1 MLKTARMRVGSFFSF
16 FPGKKRSTTFKTVEF
31 WAENLFIGRN
41 MEAMDERRLTEAL
54 KKYFSHGRFRKPQGE
69 IVVSIVSGSD
79 TLAIMPTGG
88 GKSLCYQLPAMLLDG
103 VTIVISPL
111 IALMKDQ
118 VDALRA
124 RGIPADMINSSQ
136 SWERQSEALEALAAG
151 RLKLAYIAPE
161 RFRARSFIRALSGVK
176 ISLFAVDEAHCIS
189 QWGHDFRPD
198 YMRLGETLERLG
210 RPVCAA
216 FTATATPEVREDISR
231 QLMLRDP
238 AVYVSGF
245 ARPNLSFNVR
255 EVSSKAEKVS
265 RICELAECGG
275 AGIVYCATRKSAE
288 FLSERLAGRGIDHT
302 LYHGA
307 MSPQQRDKSQDDFIS
322 GRKNIAVA
330 TNAFGMGIDRPDI
343 RFVCHY
349 ELPGSVEA
357 LYQESGRAGRDGLE
371 SRCEMLMMYSDKR
384 VQEFFIEGSNPSPDF
399 IRSVYRAI
407 KRNADESASCLLDIE
422 TIADIAAG
430 QPALRRGAKRA
441 GGTAGANP
449 MAVSSALSILRKR
462 GYVERFDVPGSRTR
476 GTRLPDPDI
485 EPEDIVFPPGMLEEK
500 RRRDEAKLRDVIA
513 YAYAK
518 DCRQRWI
525 LNYFGE
531 KGAESCGKCD
541 NCVSAAGISDAQM
554 RELSPLE
561 LTVVRKALSGVVRLS
576 RRVGPRA
583 WLPRFGKGMI
593 VKSLVGS
600 SDARIRQ
607 LGLERIST
615 HGILKIFGKKFVNS
629 LFDAL
634 ADSGLV
640 ETSLEGEYPLLR
652 ITDAGASVLLDSE
665 RTVRMRYPRAAP
677 DPAPKA
683 GKRAA
688 GLPKARGE
696 IPKPKGKTAPDE
708 LDSTD
713 RELYEIMA
721 KERMRLAV
729 ARKVKAY
736 QIFSNATLAEFARA
750 RPRTP
755 EEAALIKGVGEAKL
769 RSTAPAFLKI
779 IEEYRG

>member
-1 MLKTARMRVGSFFSF
+1 ML
-16 FPGKKRSTTFKTVEF
+16 KTVEF
-31 WAENLFIGRN
+31 LAESFLFGG
-41 MEAMDERRLTEAL
+41 MEAMDDLRLTEAL
-54 KKYFSHGRFRKPQGE
+54 KKYFSHERFRKPQGE
-69 IVVSIVSGSD
+69 IVASIVSGKD

-136 SWERQSEALEALAAG
+136 SWARQSEALEALAAG

-161 RFRARSFIRALSGVK
+161 RFRARSFARALSGVK

-198 YMRLGETLERLG
+198 YMRLGEVLESLG

-216 FTATATPEVREDISR
+216 FTATATPEVREDISK

-265 RICELAECGG
+265 RICELAAGGG

-288 FLSERLAGRGIDHT
+288 FLSEQLAGRGIAHT

-307 MSPQQRDKSQDDFIS
+307 MSPQEREKSQEDFIS

-357 LYQESGRAGRDGLE
+357 LYQESGRAGRDGQE

-407 KRNADESASCLLDIE
+407 KNNADESASCLLDIE
-422 TIADIAAG
+422 TIADIIAG
-430 QPALRRGAKRA
+430 KFSRRTGAKRPMRA
-441 GGTAGANP
+441 GGANP
-449 MAVSSALSILRKR
+449 MAVSSAISILRKR
-462 GYVERFDVPGSRTR
+462 GLVERFDVAGSRVR

-531 KGAESCGKCD
+531 KGAECCGKCD
-541 NCVSAAGISDAQM
+541 NCAAATGTSDAPT
-554 RELSPLE
+554 RELSPME
-561 LTVVRKALSGVVRLS
+561 LTVVRKALSGVARLS
-576 RRVGPRA
+576 RRAGPRT
-583 WLPRFGKGMI
+583 WLPRFGRGMI
-593 VKSLVGS
+593 VKSLLGS

-607 LGLERIST
+607 LGLDKIST
-615 HGILKIFGKKFVNS
+615 HAILKVFGKKFVNS

-634 ADSGLV
+634 ADAGLV
-640 ETSLEGEYPLLR
+640 ETALDGEYPLLG
-652 ITDAGASVLLDSE
+652 ITDAGVDVLLDSKT
-665 RTVRMRYPRAAP
+665 TVRMHYPRVSPSPAP
-677 DPAPKA
+677 DKRK
-683 GKRAA
+683 KRAEDPA
-688 GLPKARGE
+688 FEGGKAPEKPRGKKAAE
-696 IPKPKGKTAPDE
+696 E
-708 LDSTD
+708 LDSSD
-713 RELYEIMA
+713 GRLYEIMA
-721 KERMRLAV
+721 KERMRLAA
-729 ARKVKAY
+729 ARKVKPY
-736 QIFSNATLAEFARA
+736 QIFSNATLAEFARL
-750 RPRTP
+750 RPRTL
-755 EEAALIKGVGEAKL
+755 EEAARIKGVGEVKL
-769 RSTAPAFLKI
+769 RSTAPAFVRI
-779 IEEYRG
+779 IEEYGG

>member
-1 MLKTARMRVGSFFSF
+1 
-16 FPGKKRSTTFKTVEF
+16 
-31 WAENLFIGRN
+31 
-41 MEAMDERRLTEAL
+41 METMDEPRLTEAL
-54 KKYFSHGRFRKPQGE
+54 KKYFSHERFRKPQGE
-69 IVVSIVSGSD
+69 IVASIVSGKD

-136 SWERQSEALEALAAG
+136 SWARQSEALEALAAG

-161 RFRARSFIRALSGVK
+161 RFRARSFTRALSGVK

-198 YMRLGETLERLG
+198 YMRLGEVLESLG

-216 FTATATPEVREDISR
+216 FTATATPEVRGDISK

-265 RICELAECGG
+265 RICELAGGGG

-288 FLSERLAGRGIDHT
+288 FLSEQLAGRGIDHT

-307 MSPQQRDKSQDDFIS
+307 MSPQERDKSQDDFIS

-357 LYQESGRAGRDGLE
+357 LYQESGRAGRDGQE

-407 KRNADESASCLLDIE
+407 KNNADESASCLLDIE
-422 TIADIAAG
+422 TIADIIAG
-430 QPALRRGAKRA
+430 KFSRQRGAKRPVRA
-441 GGTAGANP
+441 GGANP
-449 MAVSSALSILRKR
+449 MAVSSAISILRKR
-462 GYVERFDVPGSRTR
+462 GLVERFDVAGSRVR
-476 GTRLPDPDI
+476 GTRLPAPDI

-531 KGAESCGKCD
+531 KGAECCGKCD
-541 NCVSAAGISDAQM
+541 NCAAATGDSDVQT
-554 RELSPLE
+554 RELSPME
-561 LTVVRKALSGVVRLS
+561 LTVVRKALSGVARLS
-576 RRVGPRA
+576 RRAGPRT
-583 WLPRFGKGMI
+583 WLPRFGRGMI
-593 VKSLVGS
+593 VKSLLGS

-607 LGLERIST
+607 LGLDKIST
-615 HGILKIFGKKFVNS
+615 HGILKAFGKKFVNS

-634 ADSGLV
+634 ADAGLV
-640 ETSLEGEYPLLR
+640 ETALDGEYPLLG
-652 ITDAGASVLLDSE
+652 ITDAGAGVLLDSE
-665 RTVRMRYPRAAP
+665 TTVRMHYPNTS
-677 DPAPKA
+677 PAPENRK
-683 GKRAA
+683 KRAESPDFES
-688 GLPKARGE
+688 GEVPEKPRGKKAPE
-696 IPKPKGKTAPDE
+696 E
-708 LDSTD
+708 LDSSD
-713 RELYEIMA
+713 GRLYEIMA

-729 ARKVKAY
+729 ARKVKPY
-736 QIFSNATLAEFARA
+736 QIFSNATLAEFARL
-750 RPRTP
+750 RPRTL
-755 EEAALIKGVGEAKL
+755 EEAALIKGVGEVKL
-769 RSTAPAFLKI
+769 RSTAPTFVRI
-779 IEEYRG
+779 IEEYGE